1 MDVYVQYVH
10 TYDVNLNCSVLL
22 TNTSMNVGLF

>member
-10 TYDVNLNCSVLL
+10 TYDVNLNSSVLL